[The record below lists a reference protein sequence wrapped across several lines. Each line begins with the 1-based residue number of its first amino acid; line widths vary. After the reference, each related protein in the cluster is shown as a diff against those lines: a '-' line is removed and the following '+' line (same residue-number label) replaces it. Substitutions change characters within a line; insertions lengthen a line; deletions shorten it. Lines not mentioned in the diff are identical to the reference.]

1 MASYLLKI
9 SLRAISAFLVL
20 SLVAC
25 MGGGSDNGGVF
36 SSQEAAEDQLRL
48 IGSPPPQVYVGAEFS
63 FEFGITGGSGNYR
76 VRYIQNLEGISDPV
90 EREKFR
96 EELGNSNRNPV
107 ELEIQNLELAKAAFR
122 LTGVP
127 QLNEE
132 LNDDGLFSSA
142 EFSYFI
148 EVTDGR
154 ETVVEKYDFTLSVN
168 SIAVNIT
175 TSNLREGNEYV
186 TPTNITQ
193 ALICED
199 AKKYDAGT
207 VILPSGET
215 AYLLQVNF
223 NVNRV
228 PISSSR
234 VFYRTTSSY
243 LETESETSQRNTGSA
258 RPDKDYITTEGSFEF
273 NESSGFCSIFVPLL
287 DDQLFESTETFEIEV
302 YKVEGG
308 SLDFQSSLVRVD
320 IKDNEPIITFEPITK
335 ILSVGETLTLPV
347 DLASQATTP
356 LEIGVF
362 SLPEEV
368 EAVEENATTV
378 PSDYYSFTPLSQ
390 NILFNPGESSSSFGV
405 NFNSGYMPAND
416 FGKDLQLVTRLS
428 VSNVFDFDD
437 AKIIFNEWPLNNLVD
452 NEIVAAQSSL
462 GVASALAASKNGL
475 ISVGLTQQA
484 ANKEAKI
491 RTFYRNGKPFDL
503 GSSFEYSFGKPGVDI
518 ELIDL
523 LYTDSSAVGSRR
535 LLVLLKVNG
544 LLGLSSY
551 GKDDLVVGVIDVD
564 EVSGFQLSNLLQ
576 LGTEEADKPI
586 RIIGGDSG
594 EVYILAETSGQI
606 IEGSLP
612 KFGNRGG
619 VDALVYRLNE
629 GSFSKEWA
637 RFVGTNEDDEAV
649 DLDAVSSDI
658 HVLTQ
663 SVADQDRSQARID
676 FLDARDGGADIEDR
690 NPFISSFSG
699 EQKVSTIFSSSNG
712 DQLFFSSFGEQSP
725 INGEFSSTNSQ
736 DAYITQFNF
745 KDGGLDLELFTR
757 IDSSESDKVT
767 RSELL
772 DDGERGMLA
781 GVTNGRLDGNNASG
795 GQDAFVWGIDLTE
808 SSSDAPF
815 KVQFGTP
822 GTDTIIDVT
831 PVLDDKFMVLWSEDH
846 TSGDGSLRYRV
857 SAFAPDG
864 RQLSPSL

>member
-1 MASYLLKI
+1 MASYLLNI
-9 SLRAISAFLVL
+9 VLRATSVFLLL
-20 SLVAC
+20 SLAAC

-48 IGSPPPQVYVGAEFS
+48 IGSPPSQMYVGAEFS

-76 VRYIQNLEGISDPV
+76 VRYIQNVEGITDPV

-96 EELGNSNRNPV
+96 EELGNQERNSV
-107 ELEIQNLELAKAAFR
+107 ELDIQNLDLAKAAFR
-122 LTGVP
+122 LLGVS
-127 QLNEE
+127 QINEE
-132 LNDDGLFSSA
+132 LNSDGQFSSA
-142 EFSYFI
+142 ELSYFI

-154 ETVVEKYDFTLSVN
+154 DTVVEKYDFTLSVN

-186 TPTNITQ
+186 TPTNITD
-193 ALICED
+193 ALICGD

-223 NVNRV
+223 NVNRL
-228 PISSSR
+228 PIKASR
-234 VFYRTTSSY
+234 VFYRTTSLY
-243 LETESETSQRNTGSA
+243 SETDSETNQRNLGSA

-273 NESSGFCSIFVPLL
+273 NKTSGFCSIFVPVL
-287 DDQLFESTETFEIEV
+287 DDQLFESTETFQIEV
-302 YKVEGG
+302 YKVEGA
-308 SLDFQSSLVRVD
+308 SLDFQSSLVIVD
-320 IKDNEPIITFEPITK
+320 IKDNEPLVTFEPITK

-347 DLASQATTP
+347 DIASQATTP

-362 SLPEEV
+362 SLTDAA
-368 EAVEENATTV
+368 EATEDNTTTA
-378 PSDYYSFTPLSQ
+378 PSDYYSFAPLSQ
-390 NILFNPGESSSSFGV
+390 SILFNPGESSSGFGV
-405 NFNSGYMPAND
+405 NFNSGYVPVND
-416 FGKDLQLVTRLS
+416 LGKDLQLVPRLS
-428 VSNVFDFDD
+428 VSNVFDFED
-437 AKIIFNEWPLNNLVD
+437 AKIIFNEWPLDNRVD

-503 GSSFEYSFGKPGVDI
+503 GSSFEYSFVKPGVDI

-523 LYTDSSAVGSRR
+523 LYTDSSADGPPR

-544 LLGLSSY
+544 LLGSSSY
-551 GKDDLVVGVIDVD
+551 GKDDLVVAVLDVD
-564 EVSGFQLSNLLQ
+564 EVNGVQLRNLLQ
-576 LGTEEADKPI
+576 LGTEEDDKPI
-586 RIIGGDSG
+586 RIINGDRG

-629 GSFSKEWA
+629 GSFLTEWA
-637 RFVGTNEDDEAV
+637 RFVGTSEDDEAV
-649 DLDAVSSDI
+649 DLDAVSSDV

-676 FLDARDGGADIEDR
+676 FLDTADGGADIDDR
-690 NPFISSFSG
+690 SPFVSSFSG

-725 INGEFSSTNSQ
+725 TNGEFSSTNSQ

-757 IDSSESDKVT
+757 IGSSESDKVI

-772 DDGERGMLA
+772 DDGEHGMLA
-781 GVTNGRLDGNNASG
+781 GVTNGRLDGNNAFG

-808 SSSDAPF
+808 SPSDAPF

-822 GTDTIIDVT
+822 GTDTIIDVA